1 MMGGG
6 MMRRLR
12 ERWDAFVAWC
22 VTLIIGGRPD
32 A

>member
-1 MMGGG
+1 MGCK
-6 MMRRLR
+6 MLR
-12 ERWDAFVAWC
+12 GLRDRWGALVAWC